1 VSDPNLESMPARI
14 AGRLLDIGAVVLRP
28 DEPFTWTSGIRSP
41 IYCDNR
47 MTISCPAIR
56 EEIAEG
62 FAALIRLHH
71 PACEVVAGIA
81 TGGIPHAAWV
91 AQKLNLPMVYVRGK
105 AKEHGKGN
113 RIEGRLAA
121 GQKVVLIEDL
131 VSTGGSSLQ
140 AALAVREEGAEVLGV
155 LAIFT
160 YQFPEAARSFEE
172 AGIPL
177 RTLTDYG
184 TLIGEARR
192 RGHIGERELALLKA
206 WRENPREWGGHAH
219 ELPPQGQ

>member
-1 VSDPNLESMPARI
+1 
-14 AGRLLDIGAVVLRP
+14 
-28 DEPFTWTSGIRSP
+28 
-41 IYCDNR
+41 
-47 MTISCPAIR
+47 
-56 EEIAEG
+56 
-62 FAALIRLHH
+62 
-71 PACEVVAGIA
+71 
-81 TGGIPHAAWV
+81 
-91 AQKLNLPMVYVRGK
+91 
-105 AKEHGKGN
+105 GN